1 MGFIGTL
8 TKAGIAKKVFDEA
21 RKPKNQQMVK
31 DLVAKA
37 RGKGSRGSAP
47 PRG

>member
-1 MGFIGTL
+1 MSFL
-8 TKAGIAKKVFDEA
+8 KSAMKAGIAKKVFDEA

>member
-21 RKPKNQQMVK
+21 RKPENQRRLK
-31 DLVAKA
+31 DLVANA
-37 RGKGSRGSAP
+37 RRRGAKNP
-47 PRG
+47 T